1 MTHCESS
8 PRHQQTGRKTA
19 EWGTVCEESSRVRP
33 ACLHRV
39 RALTYSAEGGS
50 LHRNSFE

>member
-8 PRHQQTGRKTA
+8 PRHQETGRKPA
-19 EWGTVCEESSRVRP
+19 EWGTAREESPKARP

-39 RALTYSAEGGS
+39 RALTYSAEDGS